1 VRCVQPRHGETQR
14 LCEATGLPQGLRITS
29 HVADVSNEADV
40 LRFRDEVAAQHAT
53 DRVHLLFNNA
63 GISGGGSMVVNDRTE
78 WERTF
83 NICWGGVYLTTRA
96 LRAAD
101 EAHIVN
107 TSSMNGFWASVG
119 PDTPHTA
126 YSAAKFAVK
135 GFTEAL
141 IADFRMNAPHIRVS
155 VVMPGHIGTGIRDNS
170 LKVQTNTDA
179 DGLNAAQIAQIRTRL
194 TSMGRDAEN
203 IPMLTSNACTPSV
216 PGASSPT
223 RRPARPRQRR
233 SSWMVSGP
241 IGSVSWSGPT
251 RTSSTVWCARTP
263 TMRTNQS
270 STNTSL
276 PKRDG
281 LSADD
286 GEALT

>member
-1 VRCVQPRHGETQR
+1 
-14 LCEATGLPQGLRITS
+14 
-29 HVADVSNEADV
+29 
-40 LRFRDEVAAQHAT
+40 
-53 DRVHLLFNNA
+53 
-63 GISGGGSMVVNDRTE
+63 MVVNDRTE

-170 LKVQTNTDA
+170 VKVQRNTDA